1 MKALVIR
8 EFGGPEVMRLEEL
21 PDLVPGLSDVVVAVH
36 SVSVNYTL
44 DVMVRSGRY
53 ARGTPLPHVLGV
65 DPSGVVIAVGSEV
78 DRVALG
84 DRVNVQAGIRCE
96 TCDFCAAGR
105 QSECTGGSSLGVNRW
120 GGYAEQVMV
129 PQQVVYHIPDSLGF
143 AEATVITR
151 HFPTARHMLYKRAE
165 LQSGEWILVMGAA
178 GGLGSSSIQVAKQMG
193 ATVIAAAGT
202 DERVQ
207 TGFDFGADFGINYR
221 TQDLA
226 REVGRITDGRGV
238 EVVAEN
244 IGDPDLWP
252 GAFNSLAARGRLV
265 TAGAHGGGTV
275 PLDITRLYLRRIK
288 IFGSPG
294 CDTSDIEWTMEQAHA
309 GTIRPAKIDRIM
321 PLHEADEA
329 HGLMERRET
338 SGKLLLNPLLSADY
352 PTI

>member
-21 PDLVPGLSDVVVAVH
+21 PDLIPGPNDVVIAVH
-36 SVSVNYTL
+36 AVSVNFTL

-65 DPSGVVIAVGSEV
+65 DPSGVVIAVGPDV
-78 DRVALG
+78 DRVVVG
-84 DRVNVQAGIRCE
+84 DRVSVQSGIRCG
-96 TCDFCAAGR
+96 TCEFCLAGR
-105 QSECTGGSSLGVNRW
+105 QSECNSGSSLGVNRW

-129 PQQVVYHIPDSLGF
+129 PQEVVYTIPDSLEF
-143 AEATVITR
+143 ADATVIAR
-151 HFPTARHMLYKRAE
+151 HFPTARHMLKTRAE

-178 GGLGSSSIQVAKQMG
+178 GGLGSSSIQVAKLMG

-202 DERVQ
+202 DDRVQ
-207 TGFDFGADFGINYR
+207 TGLDFGADYGVNYR
-221 TQDLA
+221 EQDLA
-226 REVGRITDGRGV
+226 AEVTRITGGRGV
-238 EVVAEN
+238 DVVAEN

-252 GAFNSLAARGRLV
+252 GAFNSLAVRGRLV

-275 PLDITRLYLRRIK
+275 PLDVSRLYLRRIR
-288 IFGSPG
+288 IIGSPG
-294 CDTSDIEWTMEQAHA
+294 CDNADIEWTMEQAHA

-321 PLHEADEA
+321 PLHDADQA

-338 SGKLLLNPLLSADY
+338 SGKLILDPTLSLNL
-352 PTI
+352 PTV